1 MLLSCFKNIM
11 LRILSFAALVF
22 LLGSCPAAAVDIVV
36 QSDPTGQAFTVTG
49 ANCGT
54 GGYTTPQTLN
64 WTPGVSCTINFL
76 SPHSSQL
83 GTQYVFASWQDG
95 TALNPRVIVAPAQ
108 ATTYTAN
115 FNTQYYLNAQAN
127 PPEGGSVTGT
137 GWYTPSS
144 EAILV
149 ATANTGYHLVDW
161 TPIAVAPPGTTALRV
176 YVYMPQTV
184 TANFAPNTG
193 GPPTSYSVSQIATS
207 SNASGL
213 NGFGQVVGMNWA
225 NNYAAFLW
233 TPVAPNATVGNVTGL
248 GLPVSAQSSSNAVAI
263 NDRGQIIGTISPTPY
278 FSQPSQMFL
287 WSPSSPNANTG
298 STVSPLDSAAVGSVN
313 DLNNFGQISGFQNGT
328 YGSMSFL
335 WTPTAANGTTGTAN
349 TDSRLAGITRI
360 NNYGQGIINA
370 YPQTLFTPATPNG
383 GAGNFTLV
391 SGLPG
396 ATSTQL
402 VDINSTG
409 TVLGMSCM
417 SLIAGTCNLQQAFLW
432 TPTAANGTVGTT
444 TAIALP
450 AGFVSMTPVAINTAG
465 QVVGTMV
472 QSNGVATPF
481 LYSGGTTYDLSLLS
495 GALVG
500 ASPVAIND
508 FGQIVLNGNGVFLL
522 TPSESTNIPVPITI
536 NSVPSG
542 ITFAADGST
551 YSTPQVFSWA
561 PATVHRIEFPTTV
574 TAGAA
579 RLGFSS
585 WADGSSNNPRNF
597 NVPAAAA
604 TLSANYSMQYA
615 LQLFASPPAG
625 GIVLASPASPDGFYL
640 ANRVVKIT
648 AFPNSAYQFVG
659 FSGGLNG
666 TTNGQNLT
674 LTTSTSVTA
683 NFVPVQNPAIQARIT
698 NNVSKTA
705 QPTTAVTAM
714 IQLQNTGAGAG
725 SDLRIT
731 DLSARIIAPAPGLAQ
746 VNKTLPL
753 TVGAL
758 SAGASSANV
767 AVPLTIPTTATRV
780 ILTVVGT
787 IRNSAGTLFSFS
799 TAVTILR

>member
-1 MLLSCFKNIM
+1 MLLSCIKNTM

-36 QSDPTGQAFTVTG
+36 QSNPTGQAFTVTG

-54 GGYTTPQTLN
+54 GGYTTPQTLT
-64 WTPGVSCTINFL
+64 WTPGVSCTVSFL

-83 GTQYVFASWQDG
+83 GTQYAFASWQDG
-95 TALNPRVIVAPAQ
+95 TTLNPRVIVTPAQ

-115 FNTQYYLNAQAN
+115 FDTQYYLNAQAN
-127 PPEGGSVTGT
+127 PPEGGSVTGA
-137 GWYTPSS
+137 GWYTASS
-144 EAILV
+144 EADLV

-161 TPIAVAPPGTTALRV
+161 TPIAVAPPGTTSARV
-176 YVYMPQTV
+176 YVYFPQTV

-193 GPPTSYSVSQIATS
+193 GPPTNYLVSQIATS

-213 NGFGQVVGMNWA
+213 NGFGQVVGTNWA
-225 NNYAAFLW
+225 NNTAAFLW
-233 TPVAPNATVGNVTGL
+233 TPVAPNATVGNVTSL
-248 GLPVSAQSSSNAVAI
+248 GLPASAQSTSNAVAI
-263 NDRGQIIGTISPTPY
+263 NDRGQVIGTTYPAS
-278 FSQPSQMFL
+278 SSLLSGQMFL
-287 WSPSSPNANTG
+287 WSPSTPNANTG
-298 STVSPLDSAAVGSVN
+298 STVSPLGSATSGSVN
-313 DLNNFGQISGFQNGT
+313 DLNNFGQISGVQYVA
-328 YGSMSFL
+328 YGSTSFL
-335 WTPTAANGTTGTAN
+335 WTPTNANGTTGTTN

-370 YPQTLFTPATPNG
+370 SQTMLFTPASPNG
-383 GAGNFTLV
+383 GAGSFTLV

-396 ATSTQL
+396 ASSTQL
-402 VDINSTG
+402 VDINGAG

-417 SLIAGTCNLQQAFLW
+417 SLALGTCNVPQAFLW
-432 TPTAANGTVGTT
+432 TPNAANGTVGTT

-450 AGFVSMTPVAINTAG
+450 AGFVSMTPVAINSAG
-465 QVVGTMV
+465 QVVGTMA
-472 QSNGVATPF
+472 QANGVATPF

-495 GALVG
+495 GALAG
-500 ASPVAIND
+500 TSPVAIND
-508 FGQIVLNGNGVFLL
+508 FGQIALNGNGVFLL

-561 PATVHRIEFPTTV
+561 PATVHRIEFPATI

-585 WADGSSNNPRNF
+585 WADGSTNNPRNF
-597 NVPAAAA
+597 NVPVAAS

-615 LQLFASPPAG
+615 LQLSASPPAG
-625 GIVLASPASPDGFYL
+625 GVVLASPASPDGFYP

-648 AFPNSAYQFVG
+648 AFPNSAYQFAG

-666 TTNGQNLT
+666 TANSQNLT
-674 LTTSTSVTA
+674 LTTTTAVTA
-683 NFVPVQNPAIQARIT
+683 NFVSVQNPAIQARIT
-698 NNVSKTA
+698 NNVSKAA

-753 TVGAL
+753 AVGAL
-758 SAGASSANV
+758 AAGASSAGV

-780 ILTVVGT
+780 ILTVGGT